1 MILGGAREPRLLVYV
16 TALIALV
23 ITLLP
28 VPRLLSILWPNV
40 LVLTVLYWSTMAP
53 LTGGMLLGFL
63 AGLTLD
69 VLGGAQLGQH
79 AFALSLLTFLALK
92 LHLLTRA
99 KPLFEQAMFVFV
111 ALLLY
116 EITLWA
122 IDGFSGNR
130 TSSWTRWVHV
140 PVGTLLWPVVAGV
153 LGRLHSPR

>member
-1 MILGGAREPRLLVYV
+1 MILSGTRESRLLVYI

-23 ITLLP
+23 LTL
-28 VPRLLSILWPNV
+28 VPMPQLLSLLWPNL

-53 LTGGMLLGFL
+53 LTGGMLLGFV
-63 AGLTLD
+63 AGLALD
-69 VLGGAQLGQH
+69 VLGGSQLGQH
-79 AFALSLLTFLALK
+79 AFALSLLTYLAIR

-99 KPLFEQAMFVFV
+99 KPLFEQSMFVLI

-116 EITLWA
+116 EFTLWA

-130 TSSWTRWVHV
+130 TGSWARWVHV
-140 PVGTLLWPVVAGV
+140 PIGAMLWPVVVGI

>member
-1 MILGGAREPRLLVYV
+1 MILGNMRESRLLVYV

-23 ITLLP
+23 LTLLP
-28 VPRLLSILWPNV
+28 VPQLLSLLWPNL
-40 LVLTVLYWSTMAP
+40 LVLTVLYWSTMTP

-63 AGLTLD
+63 GGLALD

-79 AFALSLLTFLALK
+79 AFALSLLTYLAIK

-99 KPLFEQAMFVFV
+99 KPLFEQAIFVLI
-111 ALLLY
+111 ALVIY
-116 EITLWA
+116 ESALWA
-122 IDGFSGNR
+122 IDGFSGHR

-140 PVGTLLWPVVAGV
+140 PIGALLWPVVVGI

>member
-1 MILGGAREPRLLVYV
+1 MILGHVRESRLLVYV

-28 VPRLLSILWPNV
+28 VPQLLSLLWPNL

-53 LTGGMLLGFL
+53 LAGGMLLGFL
-63 AGLTLD
+63 AGLALD
-69 VLGGAQLGQH
+69 VLGGTPLGQH
-79 AFALSLLTFLALK
+79 ALALSFLTYLAIK

-99 KPLFEQAMFVFV
+99 KPLFEQAMFVFI

-122 IDGFSGNR
+122 IDGFSGHSTGN
-130 TSSWTRWVHV
+130 WTRWVHV
-140 PVGTLLWPVVAGV
+140 PIGALLWPVVVGI